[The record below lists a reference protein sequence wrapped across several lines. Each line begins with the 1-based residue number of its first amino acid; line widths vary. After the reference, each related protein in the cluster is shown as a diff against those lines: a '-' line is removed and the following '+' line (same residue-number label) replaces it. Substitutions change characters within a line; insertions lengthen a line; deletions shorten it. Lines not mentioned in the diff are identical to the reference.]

1 MSDHLVLFSF
11 FFLYMVPSEQPLGA
25 FLWRKVLN
33 AKRACFTT
41 SPFIIQKHYEIIY
54 FANKIII

>member
-25 FLWRKVLN
+25 FFMEESL
-33 AKRACFTT
+33 KR
-41 SPFIIQKHYEIIY
+41 
-54 FANKIII
+54 

>member
-25 FLWRKVLN
+25 FYGGK
-33 AKRACFTT
+33 
-41 SPFIIQKHYEIIY
+41 S
-54 FANKIII
+54 